1 VTAGQDF
8 HLVSEPEFL
17 DVEDAEA
24 EHTLHIVE
32 TGGRG
37 GLRGED
43 GRRLL
48 ESAVA
53 QASATYGGQFL
64 HTSIFQMA
72 AAYAFHLAE
81 NQPFIDGNK
90 RTALSCA
97 LLFLQLNGF
106 TVSSAHNERM
116 AEAMVDLG
124 SRKASKEDLAMM
136 FEEIAEKTET
146 AR

>member
-1 VTAGQDF
+1 VTEGQDF

-24 EHTLHIVE
+24 EHTLHIAE
-32 TGGRG
+32 TGGLG

-48 ESAVA
+48 ESAIA
-53 QASATYGGQFL
+53 QASATSGGQFL
-64 HTSIFQMA
+64 HTSVFEMA

-106 TVSSAHNERM
+106 TVPSDHNERM
-116 AEAMVDLG
+116 VEAMFNLG
-124 SRKASKEDLAMM
+124 SRKLTKGDLAKM
-136 FEEIAEKTET
+136 FEEITEKTEA